1 MPSLNLTLG
10 TTAVVGGLALAAL
23 AGSAGV
29 ASAQD
34 WSWRQ
39 YGDHNVTRCDA
50 DGDTC
55 AVYRCDRD
63 GDDCARVRT
72 FHRNVDP
79 DWRRYGYRQN
89 YSWYNDGRWSWYGGY
104 HLACDADGDHCRR
117 VPN

>member
-1 MPSLNLTLG
+1 MQTLKQ
-10 TTAVVGGLALAAL
+10 TLARTAASGVVALSGLA
-23 AGSAGV
+23 GFTGV

-34 WSWRQ
+34 WTWRQ
-39 YGDHNVTRCDA
+39 YGEHNVTRCDR

-72 FHRNVDP
+72 FHRDADVG
-79 DWRRYGYRQN
+79 WRRYGYRQS
-89 YSWYNDGRWSWYGGY
+89 YRWSDDGRWSWYGGY
-104 HLACDADGDHCRR
+104 HVACDADGDHCRR